1 MGACLPRVMG
11 TLNTRL
17 AEALVDTSVPTTAA
31 AVATSI
37 TIAA

>member
-1 MGACLPRVMG
+1 MGAYLPRVMG

-17 AEALVDTSVPTTAA
+17 AKALVDTSVPATAA
-31 AVATSI
+31 AITTSV